1 MIDKFKTGNPI
12 WVYYNDI
19 DSGANLTVPQLLRG
33 FIGQEYQ
40 IEQKQF
46 PNYRYVKTEGETK
59 GTFDMRQRIVHL
71 FYRKQNWGE
80 VQSIEMYLHLD
91 APTQVFDTAG
101 GMPVGVPLPA
111 DITVKSFHR
120 VATKNGQFWYEI
132 GADQWIKYD
141 QMHVVDNPFNQD
153 IRKEKS
159 KLINN
164 LTVIPL
170 KNVHAK
176 VDYLHNKSINVYDAP
191 YGNKVAEIP
200 NGETITLIGKLNDND
215 EITWYQVGRKKYI
228 TSNYIQI
235 EYPEDD
241 E

>member
-80 VQSIEMYLHLD
+80 
-91 APTQVFDTAG
+91 
-101 GMPVGVPLPA
+101 
-111 DITVKSFHR
+111 
-120 VATKNGQFWYEI
+120 
-132 GADQWIKYD
+132 
-141 QMHVVDNPFNQD
+141 D

-170 KNVHAK
+170 KNVQAK

>member
-101 GMPVGVPLPA
+101 GMPVGAPSLRILRLNPSTGLRLRMVSFGMKLA
-111 DITVKSFHR
+111 LTNGLSMIKCTLLTIHSTRISGKKSQ
-120 VATKNGQFWYEI
+120 N
-132 GADQWIKYD
+132 
-141 QMHVVDNPFNQD
+141 
-153 IRKEKS
+153 S
-159 KLINN
+159 LI
-164 LTVIPL
+164 I
-170 KNVHAK
+170 
-176 VDYLHNKSINVYDAP
+176 
-191 YGNKVAEIP
+191 
-200 NGETITLIGKLNDND
+200 
-215 EITWYQVGRKKYI
+215 
-228 TSNYIQI
+228 
-235 EYPEDD
+235 
-241 E
+241 

>member
-1 MIDKFKTGNPI
+1 MNNKLKTGNPI

-19 DSGANLTVPQLLRG
+19 DSGANLTVPQLMRG
-33 FIGQEYQ
+33 FIGQEYE

-46 PNYRYVKTEGETK
+46 PNYRYVKTEGEIK
-59 GTFDMRQRIVHL
+59 GHFDMRQKIVHL

-80 VQSIEMYLHLD
+80 VQTIEMFLHLD
-91 APTQVFDTAG
+91 APTQVCDTPG
-101 GMPVGVPLPA
+101 GMPVGAPLPA

-132 GADQWIKYD
+132 GADQWIKYEN
-141 QMHVVDNPFNQD
+141 MHVVENPFNDDAQQKPS
-153 IRKEKS
+153 RLAS
-159 KLINN
+159 N

-170 KNVHAK
+170 HDVKAK

-191 YGNKVAEIP
+191 YGRKVAEIP
-200 NGETITLIGKLNDND
+200 NGNEVTLIGKLNDND
-215 EITWYQVGRKKYI
+215 EITWYQVGRNKYI
-228 TSNYIQI
+228 TSNYIEI
-235 EYPEDD
+235 DDMDDD

>member
-1 MIDKFKTGNPI
+1 
-12 WVYYNDI
+12 
-19 DSGANLTVPQLLRG
+19 
-33 FIGQEYQ
+33 
-40 IEQKQF
+40 
-46 PNYRYVKTEGETK
+46 
-59 GTFDMRQRIVHL
+59 
-71 FYRKQNWGE
+71 
-80 VQSIEMYLHLD
+80 
-91 APTQVFDTAG
+91 
-101 GMPVGVPLPA
+101 
-111 DITVKSFHR
+111 
-120 VATKNGQFWYEI
+120 
-132 GADQWIKYD
+132 
-141 QMHVVDNPFNQD
+141 MHVVDNPFNQD

-170 KNVHAK
+170 KNVQAK
-176 VDYLHNKSINVYDAP
+176 VDYLHNKSINVYDAT